1 MQHPQEDSRKQ
12 CAHLNKKM
20 NHTQNKARTR
30 EARAGAV
37 RPRARLRQGRK
48 LTPVSGYTEW
58 LTLSN
63 QRPAEFVRTR
73 EPRPRPPHETH
84 LDPNDIEDSRQTPSY
99 LKANG
104 RKGIFYANSNRK
116 IADKADVDLKRLR
129 DVKKKVTC

>member
-1 MQHPQEDSRKQ
+1 MQHPQEESRKQ

-20 NHTQNKARTR
+20 NHTRNKARTR

-48 LTPVSGYTEW
+48 PTPVSGYTEW

-73 EPRPRPPHETH
+73 EPRTRLPHETH
-84 LDPNDIEDSRQTPSY
+84 LDPNDIQDSRQMPSY
-99 LKANG
+99 L
-104 RKGIFYANSNRK
+104 KGIFYANSNRK
-116 IADKADVDLKRLR
+116 IADKADVDLKRLQ
-129 DVKKKVTC
+129 DMKKKVTC